1 MRNLRIIYFLP
12 LCLCCFTVF
21 GQQPSNRYTSRDTP
35 APSKEMLEKFKQN
48 EGWVKLSTAI
58 QKQGETAGNL
68 SKQIDA
74 QNEVILMKTRAKQD
88 ASADRARLNQLEKS
102 LAPLSANLSKMKKQR
117 DLIEAEIKLRES
129 NKK

>member
-1 MRNLRIIYFLP
+1 
-12 LCLCCFTVF
+12 
-21 GQQPSNRYTSRDTP
+21 
-35 APSKEMLEKFKQN
+35 MLEKFKQN